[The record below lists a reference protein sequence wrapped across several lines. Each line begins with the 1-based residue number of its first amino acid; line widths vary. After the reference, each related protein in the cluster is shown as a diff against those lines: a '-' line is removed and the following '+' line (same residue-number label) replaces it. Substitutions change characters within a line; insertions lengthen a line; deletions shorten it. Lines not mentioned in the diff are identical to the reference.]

1 MTFALR
7 NSDYLCNI
15 TVQYNQT
22 LQSLS
27 FQQPINVS
35 SFYWLSAAVSFAF
48 TREPI
53 HCVTMSGR
61 RFNCELSS
69 HCEIQLPCRLYSRIS
84 PARVA
89 HRWNGAYKT
98 PRCPTHI
105 HTIFRV
111 FMIEFDL
118 LNTHFIITRTRY
130 AYITVYIIYKT
141 LEMRIKAISRR
152 DEVFFILL
160 SIVLKI

>member
-1 MTFALR
+1 MRKNVIHVVTFALR

-35 SFYWLSAAVSFAF
+35 SFYWLSAAISFVL
-48 TREPI
+48 TRESI

-69 HCEIQLPCRLYSRIS
+69 HCEIQLPCRLYSRVS

-89 HRWNGAYKT
+89 HRWNRAYKT
-98 PRCPTHI
+98 PHPMSDACPYDLSYFH
-105 HTIFRV
+105 
-111 FMIEFDL
+111 EFDL
-118 LNTHFIITRTRY
+118 LNTHFITTRKRY
-130 AYITVYIIYKT
+130 V
-141 LEMRIKAISRR
+141 
-152 DEVFFILL
+152 
-160 SIVLKI
+160 